1 MDTPPIFIAIFS
13 KDESALFAALAAGA
27 DVNAPYAEETPL
39 QAALRLD
46 WPYGVRVL
54 VEHGADGSVK
64 NARGDSTPI
73 LACTYRALYTC
84 ESLREGGADFDAPN
98 AIGAPPLH
106 YACRLWMTVDPE
118 SRRFSDF
125 ISANWGPRRREEP
138 IARSAGRDRALAL
151 LRELVETGATVDG
164 LDAQGF
170 TALQRAAAAGASD
183 FVGTLIN
190 LGAKPNHRNAD
201 GLTALHVAAE
211 KGHIG
216 TMEILLEFDGEPGVT
231 DACGATPLH
240 DAASGGHREVV
251 IQLLEAGAPLDAK
264 MTAAFQDVQAG
275 MTAEDVARL
284 RGHPEVVALIKLAR
298 EREEQRRRDEAE
310 EE

>member
-1 MDTPPIFIAIFS
+1 MDTPPIFTAIFS
-13 KDESALFAALAAGA
+13 KNEAALLAAFAAGA
-27 DVNAPYAEETPL
+27 DVNALYAEETPL

-46 WPYGVRVL
+46 WPYGVGVL
-54 VEHGADGSVK
+54 VEHGADASVK

-73 LACTYRALYTC
+73 LACTYRALYVC

-98 AIGAPPLH
+98 AIGAPPVH
-106 YACRLWMTVDPE
+106 HVCRLWMPVAPE
-118 SRRFSDF
+118 SRRFRHVV
-125 ISANWGPRRREEP
+125 SANWGPRRHEEP

-151 LRELVETGATVDG
+151 LRDLVRAGASVDG

-190 LGAKPNHRNAD
+190 LGATPNHRNAE
-201 GLTALHVAAE
+201 GLTALHAAAE
-211 KGHIG
+211 NGHLG
-216 TMEILLEFDGEPGVT
+216 AMEILLEFGGDPGVT

-240 DAASGGHREVV
+240 DAAGRGHRDVV
-251 IQLLEAGAPLDAK
+251 IQLLEAGAPLDAQVTTAFRDVQVG
-264 MTAAFQDVQAG
+264 MTAA
-275 MTAEDVARL
+275 DVARL
-284 RGHPEVVALIKLAR
+284 RGHPEVVALIALAR
-298 EREEQRRRDEAE
+298 EREEQRRRDEE